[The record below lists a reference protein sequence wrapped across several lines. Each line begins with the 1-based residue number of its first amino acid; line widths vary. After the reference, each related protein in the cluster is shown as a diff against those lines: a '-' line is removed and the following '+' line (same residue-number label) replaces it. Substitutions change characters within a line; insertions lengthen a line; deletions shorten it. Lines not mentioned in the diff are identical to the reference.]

1 MVEVIGI
8 VEQGQIK
15 LPPTVHLSEG
25 QSVRVLLDGLESSY
39 PLPPLEDEEWTEE
52 EMRAEVDSAQSNGYE
67 VLAGNS
73 RPRESDPAYLL
84 SLPKAERD
92 RIMEAQAIHAAPLY
106 EADLALPVAE
116 RELTAFTALDGEP
129 FLEDYHAG

>member
-25 QSVRVLLDGLESSY
+25 QSVRVLLDGLENAY

-52 EMRAEVDSAQSNGYE
+52 EMRVEVASAQSNGYE
-67 VLAGNS
+67 VLTGNG

-84 SLPKAERD
+84 SLPKAERN
-92 RIMEAQAIHAAPLY
+92 RIMEAQATLAAPLY

-116 RELTAFTALDGEP
+116 RELTAFTALDGDP
-129 FLEDYHAG
+129 ILEDYHAG

>member
-1 MVEVIGI
+1 MLELPSDLETRLRERAAQRGQAVEDYLRLI
-8 VEQGQIK
+8 
-15 LPPTVHLSEG
+15 
-25 QSVRVLLDGLESSY
+25 LDQ
-39 PLPPLEDEEWTEE
+39 PLD
-52 EMRAEVDSAQSNGYE
+52 RSDSRDF
-67 VLAGNS
+67 AGNAD

-84 SLPKAERD
+84 SLPKVERD

-129 FLEDYHAG
+129 FLENYHAG